1 MRTQEE
7 PAQGTLNVVVK
18 EIKYLDGKFC
28 SMGKPLLASGGE
40 KRKRR

>member
-7 PAQGTLNVVVK
+7 PAHGTSNVAK
-18 EIKYLDGKFC
+18 EIKCLDGRFC
-28 SMGKPLLASGGE
+28 SIVKPLLASGGE